1 MGVLSAALGRYVGDG
16 TLDDLQKRLLNALAA
31 YVACDGGILAA
42 SGNLVDLVDVDYAA
56 LSRFDIV
63 IGSLNESQQNVLNVL
78 ADISRLGQ
86 RCCVRDCERN
96 IQQLR
101 QGLRQ
106 HCLSDAGRAEQQH
119 VGLLK
124 LYFVVGFLVVEEGSL
139 VVVVNGHTEDL
150 LCLVLSDDVLIKIS
164 LDLLG
169 LHKLAAVG
177 DELGLA
183 VGHSRGSTTG
193 LDVAA
198 FHKHIVGS
206 EHALVA
212 DHGFFAKTSVEDTA
226 YFILALSAKGANHHN
241 ICIPLK

>member
-1 MGVLSAALGRYVGDG
+1 M
-16 TLDDLQKRLLNALAA
+16 
-31 YVACDGGILAA
+31 
-42 SGNLVDLVDVDYAA
+42 
-56 LSRFDIV
+56 
-63 IGSLNESQQNVLNVL
+63 
-78 ADISRLGQ
+78 
-86 RCCVRDCERN
+86 
-96 IQQLR
+96 
-101 QGLRQ
+101 
-106 HCLSDAGRAEQQH
+106 
-119 VGLLK
+119 
-124 LYFVVGFLVVEEGSL
+124 
-139 VVVVNGHTEDL
+139 VVNGHAEDL
-150 LCLVLSDDVLIKIS
+150 LCLVLSDNVLIKIS

-169 LHKLAAVG
+169 LHKLTAVG

-198 FHKHIVGS
+198 FHKHVVGS